1 MKRLYLVV
9 CALCLGLGCA
19 SEGNSGQWDE
29 FWKDVRGENMR
40 MRGGFSD
47 LNGTD
52 SRPAQKSSN

>member
-19 SEGNSGQWDE
+19 SEGGQGQWDE
-29 FWKDVRGENMR
+29 FWKDVRGENMQ

-47 LNGTD
+47 VSGGEG
-52 SRPAQKSSN
+52 RAAQKTSN